1 MEAIVTRDM
10 VFEAANRLAASGQKV
25 TARSLLDDI
34 GGGSLKTVHNFYRE
48 WRQELLAER
57 QAQIITK
64 ESVAVP
70 ENIRETAQGFLD
82 KIRIPFD
89 QMLSV
94 LWQEALG
101 RAQAELDEAK
111 AAAAKQIEEA
121 QAERD
126 EILSDLEKLMEE
138 KKELEEE
145 AQELRAQVEVLKP
158 LEQEVAVQKERI
170 LQQGILQ
177 EQLKEQYEKE
187 LQDATREAQELKAQ
201 VDALKPLEKE
211 VAVLK
216 ERIAQQEILQSQL
229 TGQYERQLQDVVR
242 ERDRLASD
250 LDKAKAFMANTKAER
265 DQKVLELERETE
277 KARKLELN
285 VQRLE
290 GDVNDFK
297 ARMVK
302 AEARSFEMDKQV
314 KLMQDQ
320 IQDLKAQ
327 RDQLQATVSAKEEEA
342 LTVKVSK
349 PKKARQARRKS
360 ADEQLPEETL
370 AE

>member
-1 MEAIVTRDM
+1 MEAIVTREM

-57 QAQIITK
+57 QAQITTR
-64 ESVAVP
+64 ESVTIP
-70 ENIRETAQGFLD
+70 ENIRETAQGYLD
-82 KIRIPFD
+82 RIRIPFD
-89 QMLSV
+89 QMLAV
-94 LWQEALG
+94 LWQEAMG
-101 RAQAELDEAK
+101 RAQAELEEAK

-121 QAERD
+121 QTERD
-126 EILSDLEKLMEE
+126 EILSDLEKLMGE
-138 KKELEEE
+138 KKELGKE
-145 AQELRAQVEVLKP
+145 AQELRAQVEGLKP

-177 EQLKEQYEKE
+177 EQMKEQYEKDIQDATREAEELRAQVEALKPLTQEVAVLNERLVQQGVLQEQLKEQYEK
-187 LQDATREAQELKAQ
+187 
-201 VDALKPLEKE
+201 
-211 VAVLK
+211 
-216 ERIAQQEILQSQL
+216 
-229 TGQYERQLQDVVR
+229 QLQDGAR
-242 ERDRLASD
+242 ERDRLAAD
-250 LDKAKAFMANTKAER
+250 LDKAKVFAATTKAER
-265 DQKVLELERETE
+265 DQKAVELERETE
-277 KARKLELN
+277 RTRKLEMN

-320 IQDLKAQ
+320 IRDLKAQ
-327 RDQLQATVSAKEEEA
+327 RDQVQAAVSAKEEEQRTA
-342 LTVKVSK
+342 KASK
-349 PKKARQARRKS
+349 PKKTKQSRGKS
-360 ADEQLPEETL
+360 ASELLPEETP

>member
-327 RDQLQATVSAKEEEA
+327 RDQLQAAVSAKA
-342 LTVKVSK
+342 PK
-349 PKKARQARRKS
+349 PKKAKQSRMKETPAG
-360 ADEQLPEETL
+360 EQLPEETP